1 MAIITTYPVTTAESG
16 DYLLGTKTSTSGTQV
31 NPTKNFTVSSVV
43 AAGLG
48 PFPKYQDN
56 AAAVAGGLVAGQLY
70 QTDGLGAAPLNAA
83 GILMVVQ

>member
-1 MAIITTYPVTTAESG
+1 MAIITTYPVATAESG

-31 NPTKNFTVSSVV
+31 NPTKNFTISSVV

-48 PFPKYQDN
+48 PFPKFDDD
-56 AAAVAGGLVAGQLY
+56 AAAVAGGLTTGDLY
-70 QTDGLGAAPLNAA
+70 QTTGAGAAPLNAA